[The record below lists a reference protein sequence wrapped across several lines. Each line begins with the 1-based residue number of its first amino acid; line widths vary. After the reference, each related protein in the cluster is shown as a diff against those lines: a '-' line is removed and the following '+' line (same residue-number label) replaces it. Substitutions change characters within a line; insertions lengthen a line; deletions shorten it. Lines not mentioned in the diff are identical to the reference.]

1 MLAVMYPFSNRAV
14 LRDGLIAGLTFLLLL
29 VSTFSPLH
37 GAWMPQSEAITFEQL
52 VQINQTQ
59 LCHTQATHPQSQ
71 HQHGSSSVLEHCLL
85 CFLHLLLPT
94 AALIPTMLWSGLI
107 WAAIRRYNARIR
119 SLLHLSSLA
128 PRAPPALV

>member
-1 MLAVMYPFSNRAV
+1 MLAVLYPSSKRTVFHHS
-14 LRDGLIAGLTFLLLL
+14 LIAGFAFLLLL
-29 VSTFSPLH
+29 MSTFSPLH

-52 VQINQTQ
+52 VQLNQTQ
-59 LCHTQATHPQSQ
+59 LCHTQATHQSQ
-71 HQHGSSSVLEHCLL
+71 HQHSSSSSLEHCLL

-94 AALIPTMLWSGLI
+94 AALIPTLLWSGMV